1 MTDKSFL
8 VCTFIL
14 IFTNL
19 FITIV
24 GATEVLKQKNINN
37 ELESQIK
44 YVEYKIQ
51 VETEK
56 YQRQVDT
63 CLDIIVNKRWEQ

>member
-14 IFTNL
+14 IFTKL

-24 GATEVLKQKNINN
+24 GATEVFKQKNINN

-44 YVEYKIQ
+44 YVEYKMQ

-63 CLDIIVNKRWEQ
+63 CLDIIVNKRWE

>member
-24 GATEVLKQKNINN
+24 GTTEVLKQKNINN

-44 YVEYKIQ
+44 YVEYKMQ